1 MLPKSP
7 DDELSV
13 AKNKNKNKKISGV
26 FGYKYL
32 TFMISLMSVTNTTM

>member
-13 AKNKNKNKKISGV
+13 AKNKNKKISGV